1 MATALFQGS
10 FDPFTTGHADI
21 VDRAL
26 TFFNRI
32 VVAVMFNVRK
42 QGLLTPEERKELI
55 ERVYRDEPRV
65 SVVVSDKLTIELASQ
80 LNVDC
85 LLRSVRN
92 VQDYEYEQV
101 MAAANR
107 ELGGPDTLLLFSR
120 PELAHVSSSLVR
132 ELHHFGRDVTPY
144 LPAGI
149 TLPARLLP
157 TP

>member
-10 FDPFTTGHADI
+10 FDPFTKGHDDI
-21 VDRAL
+21 VRRAL
-26 TFFNRI
+26 AIFDRV
-32 VVAVMFNVRK
+32 VVAVVINVNK
-42 QGLLTPEERKELI
+42 HGLLTPEQRKTLI
-55 ERVYRDEPRV
+55 EEVYRDEPCV
-65 SVVVSDKLTIELASQ
+65 TVVTSKGLTVDLAHE
-80 LNVDC
+80 VGATC

-107 ELGGPDTLLLFSR
+107 ELGGLDTMVLFSR

-132 ELHHFGRDVTPY
+132 ELLTFGRDVTPY

-149 TLPARLLP
+149 TLPTTRM
-157 TP
+157 